1 MTVDTVGIIGSGAM
15 GAGIA
20 QSCLASGFH
29 VILYDSNAAALSKAK
44 DDVFAR
50 LARLIEKGQL
60 PRDFLTDAERRMTIA
75 DSLAQLAP
83 AQMVIEAI
91 VERLEPKRALFSELE
106 GIVAKDAVLATN
118 TSSLSVAAIAAAC
131 SHKQRVCGIHFFNP
145 VPVMKLVEVISAPTT
160 SEDGIDRAC
169 KLVTALGKTPVKVKD
184 GPGFMVNLGGRA
196 YVTEAL
202 HIVQEG
208 VADITTVDRIM
219 RDASGFRMGPFELM
233 DLTGIDVNFPATQS
247 IYHGYQ
253 HDPRVK
259 TTTLHELMFN
269 SGRFGR
275 KTGQGF
281 YNYGPDSGAK
291 AEPERQIVSSLEE
304 FCVALPEPTSA
315 LQAFVGE
322 LGIRTRDDADVS
334 LIAPVGEDA
343 ATIAARLR
351 VAPSKL
357 VAIDLIA
364 INRKFVTLMAPLG
377 NDGLSLRRMADGLRG
392 QGLRVETVKD
402 SPGFVVQR
410 ILAMIANLGCE
421 MAQIGIGTPEDI
433 DLAMKLALNY
443 PQGPLEFAQTI
454 GLGTTHS
461 ILTNIQMVT
470 GSDRYR
476 PSLWLRRRAM
486 LGRSIYERD
495 CMPG

>member
-1 MTVDTVGIIGSGAM
+1 MTVTTIGIIGSGAM

-29 VILYDSNAAALSKAK
+29 VILHDSNAAALSKAK

-50 LARLIEKGQL
+50 LARLIEKGSL

-75 DSLAQLAP
+75 ASLAQLAP
-83 AQMVIEAI
+83 SDLVIEAI
-91 VERLEPKRALFSELE
+91 VERLEPKRALVSELE
-106 GIVAKDAVLATN
+106 GVVRKDAILATN

-131 SHKQRVCGIHFFNP
+131 SQKPRVCGIHFFNP
-145 VPVMKLVEVISAPTT
+145 VPVMKLVEVISAPAT
-160 SEDGIDRAC
+160 SAEVIDRAC
-169 KLVTALGKTPVKVKD
+169 EFVSALGKTPVKVKD

-208 VADITTVDRIM
+208 VADIPTVDRIM
-219 RDASGFRMGPFELM
+219 RDAAGFRMGPFELM
-233 DLTGIDVNFPATQS
+233 DLTGIDVNFLATQS
-247 IYHGYQ
+247 IHHGYQ
-253 HDPRVK
+253 YDARLE

-281 YNYGPDSGAK
+281 YNYGPESAVK
-291 AEPERQIVSSLEE
+291 AESGHPTVASIDD
-304 FCVALPEPTSA
+304 FCVALPAPTPA
-315 LQAFVGE
+315 LQAFVAE
-322 LGIRTRDDADVS
+322 LGIRTTDDAEIS

-343 ATIAARLR
+343 ATVAARLR

-357 VAIDLIA
+357 VAIDLIS

-377 NDGLSLRRMADGLRG
+377 SDGLHLRRMADRLRG

-443 PQGPLEFAQTI
+443 PRGPLELAQTV
-454 GLGTTHS
+454 GLGITHS
-461 ILTNIQMVT
+461 ILTNMQAIT

-486 LGRSIYERD
+486 LGSSVYQRD
-495 CMPG
+495 